1 MATKRSVWAFLFAGA
16 LGLLSMGLLGAALYY
31 AVCLALPSSYPR
43 FDDLRGDWVWPAV
56 IGIGMGWSLSFLLA
70 GALNLFLERTGM
82 SSVFWRRL
90 IYVLVLWVCALLLWW
105 GTLAGR

>member
-1 MATKRSVWAFLFAGA
+1 MNILFLLAGA

-31 AVCLALPSSYPR
+31 AVCLVLPSSYPR

-82 SSVFWRRL
+82 VTVWRRL
-90 IYVLVLWVCALLLWW
+90 IYVLVLWVCALLLWL